1 MTSQYEVTY
10 GGTVVS
16 RIWFNWGENS
26 GEVKSGKSVTYS
38 YQKLYTLT
46 ETKLSATSEPTPG
59 TVATE
64 QIPAVV
70 NN

>member
-1 MTSQYEVTY
+1 M
-10 GGTVVS
+10 VS
-16 RIWFNWGENS
+16 RIWFNWGEDS
-26 GEVKSGKSVTYS
+26 GEVKSGKSVTDS